1 LVTFNEGI
9 SQKIT
14 TKPRKNMKTHVIN
27 VSLAALLCSS
37 SFAASLITPGDP
49 VTGIVKNGASTFT
62 ISTDF
67 PGGETPVQAIDGNNG
82 SKYLNFTKLNTGL
95 VVRPLAFYTANS
107 VTQSIVTGFSLTTAD
122 DNDARDPLTF
132 SIYGTNVA
140 NSTTFGDYSAIVLD
154 QATLA
159 PTARQTS
166 SVLVSFA
173 NTAAFNTYAI
183 IFPTVRDSNNNSMQV
198 AEIRLEG
205 TAIPE
210 PSAALLGGLGILTL
224 LVRRRS
230 A

>member
-1 LVTFNEGI
+1 M
-9 SQKIT
+9 
-14 TKPRKNMKTHVIN
+14 KNHVIN

-37 SFAASLITPGDP
+37 SFAASLITSGDP
-49 VTGIVKNGASTFT
+49 VTGITFDGTSLFTVSTQQNF
-62 ISTDF
+62 
-67 PGGETPVQAIDGNNG
+67 GNGETPVQAIDGNNN
-82 SKYLNFTKLNTGL
+82 SKYYHEVELNAGL
-95 VVRPLAFYTANS
+95 VVQPLAFYTANS